1 MYIQE
6 DPNEF
11 VDTLYAQVNSMQP
24 AEAQSRADHNTLQSH
39 LKSLGGNFSSNP
51 PARQQVS
58 AGAFYTPV
66 PNATQAF

>member
-51 PARQQVS
+51 PAR
-58 AGAFYTPV
+58 
-66 PNATQAF
+66 